1 VPAGKTPRFS
11 GPLYLAVS
19 KARHLWKVI
28 DIFGQFPPSI
38 LNALIGP
45 EEVREAMA
53 HHLQPFQIVATPKVS
68 GADVA
73 RFGDGRSV
81 ICCRHGILKS
91 LKGGTHDID
100 IDSLSNLIAKLATTP
115 ALHIRRASV

>member
-1 VPAGKTPRFS
+1 MARIVPAGKTPRFS

-53 HHLQPFQIVATPKVS
+53 RHLQPFQIVATPKVS
-68 GADVA
+68 GVDVA

-91 LKGGTHDID
+91 LK
-100 IDSLSNLIAKLATTP
+100 
-115 ALHIRRASV
+115 RRNS